1 MADASPIRQP
11 IAHASCPARWFSLR
25 NAEQFGAIM
34 QQGRVVARSKH
45 FVLHAACWP
54 SVTAASHEAADF
66 ARPTRLFA
74 ASAATTVYLGTIVPK
89 RWARRAVTRNLV
101 KRQIRHVM
109 QEHIPA
115 LPHSLAIVV
124 RQRAAFDPSRFIS
137 AGSAALRAAVRQE
150 LMELAGATDWQAI
163 AVLSQPPHKTR
174 APAERAILPDHR
186 RGGVLASGT
195 MLPAP

>member
-1 MADASPIRQP
+1 MAGETVSRT
-11 IAHASCPARWFSLR
+11 AHFALHRLVLRVDVADPAGPGAPRSSESQAPQAL
-25 NAEQFGAIM
+25 FG
-34 QQGRVVARSKH
+34 VAD
-45 FVLHAACWP
+45 VW
-54 SVTAASHEAADF
+54 
-66 ARPTRLFA
+66 
-74 ASAATTVYLGTIVPK
+74 LGALVPK

-137 AGSAALRAAVRQE
+137 AGSVTLRAAVRQE

-174 APAERAILPDHR
+174 APAERAILPDR
-186 RGGVLASGT
+186 RGSGVPASGT

>member
-1 MADASPIRQP
+1 
-11 IAHASCPARWFSLR
+11 
-25 NAEQFGAIM
+25 
-34 QQGRVVARSKH
+34 
-45 FVLHAACWP
+45 
-54 SVTAASHEAADF
+54 
-66 ARPTRLFA
+66 
-74 ASAATTVYLGTIVPK
+74 
-89 RWARRAVTRNLV
+89 
-101 KRQIRHVM
+101 M
-109 QEHIPA
+109 QEHIPV

-174 APAERAILPDHR
+174 APAERAILPDR
-186 RGGVLASGT
+186 RGSGVPASGT

>member
-1 MADASPIRQP
+1 
-11 IAHASCPARWFSLR
+11 
-25 NAEQFGAIM
+25 
-34 QQGRVVARSKH
+34 
-45 FVLHAACWP
+45 
-54 SVTAASHEAADF
+54 
-66 ARPTRLFA
+66 
-74 ASAATTVYLGTIVPK
+74 
-89 RWARRAVTRNLV
+89 
-101 KRQIRHVM
+101 M
-109 QEHIPA
+109 QEHIPV

-186 RGGVLASGT
+186 RGGVLASGK
-195 MLPAP
+195 MLAAP